1 MRSLVALAVAASL
14 AAFAAGAA
22 ARPDA
27 GSGSRADTLKRGA
40 AFEGKRISLKALKR
54 PVSKVPG
61 KFEEANPKQSVSRKA
76 TFRKLGNAKPI
87 TALGDFGRLDSKG
100 RSDPRKGKALPKLRK
115 PQGRSSSND
124 LVLFRNQPISDSGV
138 GSSTNEPSAGNDRN
152 AILFTGNWYTAYSSN
167 NGIDFQFVD
176 PKALASP
183 GTDFCCDQVVNASD
197 ENDHELVAWLLQ
209 YAVSDTNTIRIATYQ
224 GRQDLLTSLSSLTP
238 CVYDFDT
245 SRLHLPSDRRL
256 DYNAMETTDGWLYIS
271 SNVYS
276 ISKDSDGHATAHGS
290 IFWRLK
296 LDDLTD
302 GNCSLGYGFDY
313 LADEDNQ
320 SLRFV
325 TGAGSTMYWASHE
338 DTGSTIRV
346 YHIADS
352 ELTLHSTVKTLSDWS
367 SSSYTC
373 KVSDTAKHDPCADN
387 DSRIVAGWKGDGEI
401 GFLWSAG
408 KGGDFDWPYVRG
420 ARFKTSD
427 LSLAGE
433 IALYNDDFAIQNP
446 SAGVNADGDVG
457 VIFYRMGGSYH
468 PSPRAFIVDS
478 VTPSWSGVDT
488 TGIKTGK
495 YSPDENRWGDYGS
508 VSAYDGCSKTF
519 LATAYTMEYGEDH
532 SNDTQPRVVWFGRE
546 KNGCPDLQVE
556 SFAWTYRS
564 DINQLIL
571 ADSTRNT
578 GGADAAATKT
588 RFYVSRD
595 TDLSSGDTRIDAT
608 HDVPALA
615 ASESNAA
622 LLVSS
627 LPEGLTAGTYYILA
641 CADDTEVV
649 DDEVSESNN
658 CNAYDKT
665 VTIAISIA
673 KPSKLKDLAIGS
685 LRAEPGGPTICPG
698 CPIHVKDDIRI
709 TADDAV
715 PAVVRYYL
723 NATRFLD
730 GTKIELGIREIPGG
744 WGKLPN
750 PPKPTPIPVWS
761 NVADTVLTI
770 PKTVKPGLYYV
781 IACVE
786 PKTTLVE
793 KDATNN
799 CRATTLAFRIVPGR

>member
-1 MRSLVALAVAASL
+1 MRSLIALAVAASL

-27 GSGSRADTLKRGA
+27 GAGSHADTLKRGG

-54 PVSKVPG
+54 PVSKAPVE
-61 KFEEANPKQSVSRKA
+61 FEAANPKQTVVRKA
-76 TFRKLGNAKPI
+76 TFRKLGKAKPI
-87 TALGDFGRLDSKG
+87 HDLGDFGGLDSKG
-100 RSDPRKGKALPKLRK
+100 RSNARKGKPHPRLRS
-115 PQGRSSSND
+115 PQSRAAAND
-124 LVLFRNQPISDSGV
+124 LVIFRNQPISDSGV
-138 GSSTNEPSAGNDRN
+138 GSSTDEPSAGNDRN

-176 PKALASP
+176 PKALDPPS
-183 GTDFCCDQVVNASD
+183 TEDFCCDQVVNASD
-197 ENDHELVAWLLQ
+197 KDDHELIAWLLQ

-245 SRLHLPSDRRL
+245 ARLHLPSDRRL
-256 DYNAMETTDGWLYIS
+256 DYNAMETTDEWLYIS

-276 ISKDSDGHATAHGS
+276 ISKDSSGHATAHGS

-313 LADEDNQ
+313 LAGEDNQ

-367 SSSYTC
+367 ASSYTC
-373 KVSDTAKHDPCADN
+373 KVDDTAKHDPCADN
-387 DSRIVAGWKGDGEI
+387 DSRIVAGWREDNAV

-427 LSLAGE
+427 LSLAEE
-433 IALYNDDFAIQNP
+433 IALYNDDYAIQNP

-457 VIFYRMGGSYH
+457 VLFYRMGGSYH

-478 VTPSWSGVDT
+478 VTPSWAGINT

-519 LATAYTMEYGEDH
+519 LATAYTMEYGEAH
-532 SNDTQPRVVWFGRE
+532 KNDVQPRVVWFGRE

-556 SFAWTYRS
+556 SFAYAYSST
-564 DINQLIL
+564 LGKLLL
-571 ADSTRNT
+571 ADTTRNT
-578 GGADAAATKT
+578 GGVETGTASET
-588 RFYVSRD
+588 RYYLSRD
-595 TDLSSGDTRIDAT
+595 DDYSSSDLRIDADPK
-608 HDVPALA
+608 HEVPDLGDGDD
-615 ASESNAA
+615 SP
-622 LLVSS
+622 LLTV
-627 LPEGLTAGTYYILA
+627 GLVPSGARGTYYVLA
-641 CADDTEVV
+641 CADATEKV
-649 DDEVSESNN
+649 DEVSESNN
-658 CNAYDKT
+658 CAVGDDQFT
-665 VTIAISIA
+665 VPATRPTI
-673 KPSKLKDLAIGS
+673 SKQDLS
-685 LRAEPGGPTICPG
+685 LFVVSADARPQFQPGGPIKIT
-698 CPIHVKDDIRI
+698 DDVRI
-709 TADDAV
+709 SAEEGVA
-715 PAVVRYYL
+715 AVVRYYL
-723 NATRFLD
+723 SATRFLTD
-730 GTKIELGIREIPGG
+730 TKIELGSREIPN
-744 WGKLPN
+744 WDKLPS
-750 PPKPTPIPVWS
+750 PPKPTPIPVWKS
-761 NVADTVLTI
+761 AKTTVLTI
-770 PKTVKPGLYYV
+770 PKSVQPGVYFV
-781 IACVE
+781 VACVE
-786 PKTTLVE
+786 PKTPLAE
-793 KDATNN
+793 KSAANN
-799 CRATTLAFRIVPGR
+799 CRATVSFRVFPPR